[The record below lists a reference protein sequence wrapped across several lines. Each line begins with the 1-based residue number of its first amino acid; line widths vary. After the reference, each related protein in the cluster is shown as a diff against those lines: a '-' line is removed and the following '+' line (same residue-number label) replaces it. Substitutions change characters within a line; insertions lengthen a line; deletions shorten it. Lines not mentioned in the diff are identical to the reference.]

1 MRSITLI
8 LIVLILF
15 IFFNHDIFAQVNIER
30 FRAGEDSTG
39 FSGYIEIELSSRT
52 GNVDITEIDIENQNN
67 YLWKDMN
74 TLFVIRSNFGWEE
87 GKRFSNEALTHLRH
101 IFRIKT
107 SFQPEFFAQIDYNK
121 EILLSF
127 RGLVGGGVR
136 LVIYKGKKTR
146 FFWGTAFMFEH
157 EKLDTNGNDKQEKT
171 VDIIRWSNYISAY
184 ININERAQLTW
195 TTYLQP
201 YINNF
206 KDIRILSDTDLI
218 VGLSKYLSLAVGFRT
233 RYDIQPPEE
242 ITSLDTA
249 LKTGLVL
256 NF

>member
-1 MRSITLI
+1 MRLI
-8 LIVLILF
+8 ALISIVLVLF
-15 IFFNHDIFAQVNIER
+15 IFFNHDIFAQVNIEK
-30 FRAGEDSTG
+30 FRAAEDNAG
-39 FSGYIEIELSSRT
+39 FSGYIELDLSSRT
-52 GNVDITEIDIENQNN
+52 GNVDITEINVENRNN
-67 YLWKDMN
+67 YLWNNMN

-136 LVIYKGKKTR
+136 LVIYKGKKAR
-146 FFWGTAFMFEH
+146 FFWGTALMFKR
-157 EKLDTNGNDKQEKT
+157 EKLNRNGNIEKEKT
-171 VDIIRWSNYISAY
+171 VNIIRWGNYISAY

-206 KDIRILSDTDLI
+206 KDIRILSDNELI
-218 VGLSKYLSLAVGFRT
+218 VVLSKYLSLAIGFRT
-233 RYDIQPPEE
+233 RYDSQPPEE
-242 ITSLDTA
+242 IKSLDTA